1 MNIVL
6 YTRDFEPITVLDLPM
21 WLIEQLERQGGV
33 RVAVQEPAQSQWM
46 APDALPTH
54 PETKTVTL
62 RCVKLSWLGG
72 EKKTI
77 IITDDDELALRL
89 KPDWL
94 SGQRSQINN
103 YKQTIDGLVTM
114 LKKAMRPNE

>member
-6 YTRDFEPITVLDLPM
+6 YTRDFEPITVLDLPL
-21 WLIEQLERQGGV
+21 WLIEQMEKQGGV
-33 RVAVQEPAQSQWM
+33 RVAVQEQAQWM
-46 APDALPTH
+46 APDAAPTE
-54 PETKTVTL
+54 PTLKTVTL
-62 RCVKLSWLGG
+62 RCVKLNWLNN

-94 SGQRSQINN
+94 SGQRAQINN
-103 YKQTIDGLVTM
+103 YKQTIDNLVKM

>member
-6 YTRDFEPITVLDLPM
+6 YTRDFEPITVLDLPV
-21 WLIEQLERQGGV
+21 WLIEQLERQGGA
-33 RVAVQEPAQSQWM
+33 RVAVQEPVSSQWM
-46 APDALPTH
+46 AADAPTTQSE
-54 PETKTVTL
+54 PKTVTL
-62 RCVKLSWLGG
+62 RCVKLNWLNN

-94 SGQRSQINN
+94 SGQRAQVNQ
-103 YKQTIDGLVTM
+103 YKQTIDNLVKM

>member
-6 YTRDFEPITVLDLPM
+6 YTRDFEPITVIDLPL

-33 RVAVQEPAQSQWM
+33 RVAVQELPQSQWM
-46 APDALPTH
+46 AADQPTTH
-54 PETKTVTL
+54 PELKTVTL
-62 RCVKLSWLGG
+62 RCVKLNWL
-72 EKKTI
+72 ENQQKTI

-94 SGQRSQINN
+94 SGQRAQVNQ
-103 YKQTIDGLVTM
+103 YKQTIDNLVTM

>member
-6 YTRDFEPITVLDLPM
+6 YTRDFEPITVLDLPL

-33 RVAVQEPAQSQWM
+33 RVAVQEQAQWM
-46 APDALPTH
+46 AADAAPTE
-54 PETKTVTL
+54 PTLKTVTL
-62 RCVKLSWLGG
+62 RCVKLNWLNN

-103 YKQTIDGLVTM
+103 YKQTIDNLVKM